1 MRRRSALLLFAS
13 PLFAQNSAVTVI
25 FVRHGDRDHG
35 SDPDEA
41 LNAQGLARAEELA
54 RVLGDSGV
62 THIFATGMKRTQ
74 QTAAPLAAKLKL
86 KTTIIPAAEPA
97 KLIQSLRELPPAS
110 VAFVAS
116 HGDKLPDLLKE
127 FGHAIKPFFKLEY
140 DRLYFMTMLN
150 SQSVALTQIRFGAHR
165 PL

>member
-1 MRRRSALLLFAS
+1 MHRRTALALLAS
-13 PLFAQNSAVTVI
+13 PLFAQNGAVTVV

-35 SDPDEA
+35 PDPDES
-41 LNAQGLARAEELA
+41 LNAQGQARAEELA
-54 RVLGDSGV
+54 RVLGDAAV
-62 THIFATGMKRTQ
+62 THIFATEMKRTQ

-86 KTTIIPAAEPA
+86 KTTIVPAAEPT

-110 VAFVAS
+110 IALVAS

-127 FGHAIKPFFKLEY
+127 LGHTIKPFFKLEY

-150 SQSVALTQIRFGAHR
+150 GRSVALTQIRFGAHR